1 MNRKLRLSLSVL
13 FATAGF
19 ALAEQTPASSDPRDL
34 EIQALKQQVML
45 LMERVNALEK
55 NTAQVMAALP
65 QNVLSGT
72 NGVALAVVSTN
83 GQRVAQGASTNGTS
97 TVAALEKRID
107 ALSERLKWYGDIR
120 LRYDY
125 IDLDGK
131 DENSRL
137 RLRARFGLDAKVTEG
152 WTAGLLVSTEPN
164 NPASGNTDLGSDFI
178 GKDIGLDRIYVR
190 YQPWSDEKLYFT
202 GGKIAQPWIAVNDL
216 VYDHDVNPEGVAFSY
231 EKKVGDFE
239 LLSNGGFLQDHTSF
253 NDARSPLNI
262 FAGQLAAR
270 AHLED
275 YTFLA
280 GVTDYL
286 YDGDTTKTY
295 DGKPLNGADDINDV
309 ELFTEA
315 STTFFDIP
323 FALHGQYLVNTM
335 EDEENKAWLLGAR
348 IGKADPGK
356 LEFRTDYRYLER
368 NSAFLRFTDSDCWS
382 GYDSGNGGG
391 SSGKGYRLQL
401 RYGLNKYVTPALT
414 YYLQT
419 RDLENPHDYNRVQA
433 DIAVKF

>member
-1 MNRKLRLSLSVL
+1 MNRKIHLTLLLVL
-13 FATAGF
+13 TTAGF
-19 ALAEQTPASSDPRDL
+19 ACADQKPSPDPRDL
-34 EIQALKQQVML
+34 EIQELKKQVLL

-55 NTAQVMAALP
+55 NNAQIMTAMP
-65 QNVLSGT
+65 PNVLSGT
-72 NGVALAVVSTN
+72 NGLVLAVVPTN
-83 GQRVAQGASTNGTS
+83 GLPVAQGPATNETS
-97 TVAALEKRID
+97 TVAALEKRFNT
-107 ALSERLKWYGDIR
+107 LSERLKWSGDIR

-137 RLRARFGLDAKVTEG
+137 RLRARVGLDAKVTEG
-152 WTAGLLVSTEPN
+152 WSAGLLLSTEPD
-164 NPASGNTDLGSDFI
+164 NPASGNVDLGKDFI
-178 GKDIGLDRIYVR
+178 GKDIGLDRIYIR

-231 EKKVGDFE
+231 AKKFGDFE

-270 AHLED
+270 VHLED

-280 GVTDYL
+280 GITDYL
-286 YDGDTTKTY
+286 YDGDTSKTY

-323 FALHGQYLVNTM
+323 FALHGQYLAKTM
-335 EDEENKAWLLGAR
+335 EDEDNTAWLLGAR
-348 IGKADPGK
+348 IGKADAGK
-356 LEFRTDYRYLER
+356 FEFRTDYRYMER

-391 SSGKGYRLQL
+391 ASGKGYRLQL

-433 DIAVKF
+433 DISVKF